1 MGISHRRLKG
11 WEPREVTDVFEDGKL
26 IRRTVTRREPEF
38 TPRELNK
45 LLASVELEH
54 DLNPHGIPYAEAIDP
69 ANKNAFVADA
79 IPTIDWAEKAI
90 GDARDAYY
98 KEWPGVSTN
107 GHLWMVR
114 RRSAA
119 KP

>member
-45 LLASVELEH
+45 LLASVELER

-69 ANKNAFVADA
+69 AN
-79 IPTIDWAEKAI
+79 IPISKPKSSAMRAEI
-90 GDARDAYY
+90 GSNT
-98 KEWPGVSTN
+98 EPGCT
-107 GHLWMVR
+107 H
-114 RRSAA
+114 
-119 KP
+119 